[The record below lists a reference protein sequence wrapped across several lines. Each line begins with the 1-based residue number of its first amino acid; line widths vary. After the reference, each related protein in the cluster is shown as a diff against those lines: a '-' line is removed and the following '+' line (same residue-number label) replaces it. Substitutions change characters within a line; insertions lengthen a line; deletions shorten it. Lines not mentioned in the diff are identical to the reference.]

1 MDYQIEWSQPAI
13 NDLRSLV
20 QYIARDDGTTAE
32 RFGNRII
39 AKIESIAAFPHIG
52 RVVPEFHQEP
62 LREVILPPYRLIY
75 EVDDQNHRIYV
86 LRIWHGAR
94 GNPAMDAK

>member
-1 MDYQIEWSQPAI
+1 MDYAIKWTQSAI

-20 QYIARDDGTTAE
+20 CYIARDDRNTAE

-52 RVVPEFHQEP
+52 RVVPEFHQEQ
-62 LREVILPPYRLIY
+62 LREVILSPYRLIY
-75 EVDDQNHRIYV
+75 EVDETKCCIFI

-94 GNPAMDAK
+94 GTPSIGTE